1 MVMKQWRETYR
12 PKMIG
17 QMVGCPDFR
26 ADCEEW
32 LERGEYPAAIL
43 CVGPPGT
50 GKTTA
55 AGVVARQMLGDF
67 YSPLNYVQYNASD
80 DRGIQFI
87 RSTVKQAAQQ
97 GGIGVQ
103 RKCILFD
110 EADGLTK
117 QAQEAMRNTMENCVD
132 YALFILTANDES
144 AIIPALK
151 SRCMVYRFAPATN
164 QAATELY
171 SRIID
176 GEELPQEWLEDL
188 DYMNEVLHGD
198 LRSGMDILQSL
209 KREPNA
215 LSERLS
221 IEQADFSNPAMSYA
235 AGEWNDLSNELR
247 KIATKGIPRLYVMK
261 QLRDN
266 IYSLGLTAEQYYSFI
281 VIWGEFV
288 ERVHTWPA
296 GDDAYYDYF
305 IAKLKDKEK
314 ENGKG
319 GNGNGF

>member
-1 MVMKQWRETYR
+1 MVMKQWREQYR
-12 PKMIG
+12 PKVIDD
-17 QMVGCPDFR
+17 MVGCPDFR

-32 LERGEYPAAIL
+32 LERGEYPAAVL
-43 CVGPPGT
+43 FVGPPGT

-55 AGVVARQMLGDF
+55 AGVIATQMLGEY

-151 SRCMVYRFAPATN
+151 SRCMVYRFAPATDV
-164 QAATELY
+164 AASQLY
-171 SRIID
+171 SRIIHS
-176 GEELPQEWLEDL
+176 EELPEEWLEDTDHL
-188 DYMNEVLHGD
+188 NQVLGGD

-209 KREPNA
+209 KREPDA
-215 LSERLS
+215 LVQRLA
-221 IEQADFSNPAMSYA
+221 IEQADFADPAMSYA
-235 AGEWNDLSNELR
+235 SGDWSDLAKEMR
-247 KIATKGIPRLYVMK
+247 KIASKGIPRLYVMK

-296 GDDAYYDYF
+296 GDDSYYDYF
-305 IAKLKDKEK
+305 IATLKERKQ
-314 ENGKG
+314 KG
-319 GNGNGF
+319 DN

>member
-1 MVMKQWRETYR
+1 MVKKQWRETYR
-12 PKMIG
+12 PTTIDE
-17 QMVGCPDFR
+17 MVGCPDFR

-32 LERGEYPAAIL
+32 LERNEYPAAVL
-43 CVGPPGT
+43 FVGPPGT

-55 AGVVARQMLGDF
+55 AGVIATQMLGEY
-67 YSPLNYVQYNASD
+67 YSPLNYIQYNASD

-87 RSTVKQAAQQ
+87 RSTVKRAAQQ
-97 GGIGVQ
+97 GGVGVQ

-151 SRCMVYRFAPATN
+151 SRCMVYRFAPATD
-164 QAATELY
+164 QAASELY
-171 SRIID
+171 SRII
-176 GEELPQEWLEDL
+176 EQESLPEEWLEDTEHL
-188 DYMNEVLHGD
+188 NQVLSGD

-215 LSERLS
+215 LAEKLA
-221 IEQADFSNPAMSYA
+221 IEQADFSNPAVSYA
-235 AGEWNDLSNELR
+235 AGDWSDLAKEMR
-247 KIATKGIPRLYVMK
+247 KIASKGIPRLYVMK
-261 QLRDN
+261 QLREN

-305 IAKLKDKEK
+305 IATLKERK
-314 ENGKG
+314 
-319 GNGNGF
+319 

>member
-1 MVMKQWRETYR
+1 MVKKQWRETYR
-12 PKMIG
+12 PTTIDE
-17 QMVGCPDFR
+17 MVGCPDFR

-32 LERGEYPAAIL
+32 LERGEYPAAVL
-43 CVGPPGT
+43 FVGPPGT

-55 AGVVARQMLGDF
+55 AGVIATQMLGEY
-67 YSPLNYVQYNASD
+67 YSPLNYIQYNASD

-87 RSTVKQAAQQ
+87 RSTVKRAAQQ
-97 GGIGVQ
+97 GGVGVQ
-103 RKCILFD
+103 RKVILFD

-151 SRCMVYRFAPATN
+151 SRCMVYRFAPATD
-164 QAATELY
+164 QAASELY
-171 SRIID
+171 SRIIEQE
-176 GEELPQEWLEDL
+176 GLPEEWLEDTEHL
-188 DYMNEVLHGD
+188 NQVLTGD

-215 LSERLS
+215 LAEKLA
-221 IEQADFSNPAMSYA
+221 IEQADFSNPAVSYA
-235 AGEWNDLSNELR
+235 AGDWSDLAKEMR
-247 KIATKGIPRLYVMK
+247 KIASKGIPRLYVMK

-305 IAKLKDKEK
+305 IATLKER
-314 ENGKG
+314 N
-319 GNGNGF
+319 

>member
-1 MVMKQWRETYR
+1 MVMKQWREIYR
-12 PKMIG
+12 PKVIDD
-17 QMVGCPDFR
+17 MVGCPDFR

-32 LERGEYPAAIL
+32 LERGEYPAAVL
-43 CVGPPGT
+43 FVGPPGT

-55 AGVVARQMLGDF
+55 AGVIATQMLGEWH
-67 YSPLNYVQYNASD
+67 SPLNYVQYNASD

-151 SRCMVYRFAPATN
+151 SRCMVYRFAPATDV
-164 QAATELY
+164 AASQLY
-171 SRIID
+171 SRIITVED
-176 GEELPQEWLEDL
+176 LPEEWLEDTEHL
-188 DYMNEVLHGD
+188 NQVLGGD

-209 KREPNA
+209 KREPDA
-215 LSERLS
+215 LSERLL
-221 IEQADFSNPAMSYA
+221 IEQADFSNPAVSYA
-235 AGEWNDLSNELR
+235 AGDWSDLANEMR
-247 KIATKGIPRLYVMK
+247 KIASKGIPRLYVMK

-266 IYSLGLTAEQYYSFI
+266 IYSLGLTAEQYYSFLI
-281 VIWGEFV
+281 VWGEFV

-296 GDDAYYDYF
+296 GDDSYYDYLV
-305 IAKLKDKEK
+305 ATLKDRTKK
-314 ENGKG
+314 LG
-319 GNGNGF
+319 GNHNGI

>member
-12 PKMIG
+12 PKVIDD
-17 QMVGCPDFR
+17 MVGCPDFR

-32 LERGEYPAAIL
+32 LARGEYPAAVL
-43 CVGPPGT
+43 FVGPPGT

-55 AGVVARQMLGDF
+55 AGVIATQMLGDY

-87 RSTVKQAAQQ
+87 RTSVKQAAQQ

-151 SRCMVYRFAPATN
+151 SRCMVYRFAPATDV
-164 QAATELY
+164 AASQLY
-171 SRIID
+171 SRIINNED
-176 GEELPQEWLEDL
+176 LPQEWLEDTEHL
-188 DYMNEVLHGD
+188 NQVLGGD

-209 KREPNA
+209 KREPDA
-215 LSERLS
+215 LAQRLA
-221 IEQADFSNPAMSYA
+221 IEQADFSNPAVSYA
-235 AGEWNDLSNELR
+235 AGDWSDLAKEMR
-247 KIATKGIPRLYVMK
+247 KIASKGIPRLYVMK

-305 IAKLKDKEK
+305 IATLKERTKK
-314 ENGKG
+314 
-319 GNGNGF
+319 

>member
-12 PKMIG
+12 PKVIDD
-17 QMVGCPDFR
+17 MVGCPDFR

-32 LERGEYPAAIL
+32 LARGEYPAAVL
-43 CVGPPGT
+43 FVGPPGT

-55 AGVVARQMLGDF
+55 AGVIATQMLGDY

-87 RSTVKQAAQQ
+87 RTSVKQAAQQ

-151 SRCMVYRFAPATN
+151 SRCMVYRFSPATDV
-164 QAATELY
+164 AASQLY
-171 SRIID
+171 SRIINA
-176 GEELPQEWLEDL
+176 EELPQEWLEDTEHL
-188 DYMNEVLHGD
+188 NQVLGGD

-209 KREPNA
+209 KREPEA
-215 LSERLS
+215 LSERLL
-221 IEQADFSNPAMSYA
+221 IEQADFSNPAVSYA
-235 AGEWNDLSNELR
+235 AGDWSDLAKEMR
-247 KIATKGIPRLYVMK
+247 KIASKGIPRLYVMK

-305 IAKLKDKEK
+305 IATLKERTKK
-314 ENGKG
+314 
-319 GNGNGF
+319 

>member
-1 MVMKQWRETYR
+1 MKQWRETYR
-12 PKMIG
+12 PSTIDDL
-17 QMVGCPDFR
+17 VGCPDFR

-32 LERGEYPAAIL
+32 LERGEYPAAVL
-43 CVGPPGT
+43 FVGPPGT

-55 AGVVARQMLGDF
+55 AGIIANQMLGDY
-67 YSPLNYVQYNASD
+67 YSPLNFVQYNASD
-80 DRGIQFI
+80 DRGIQFV

-117 QAQEAMRNTMENCVD
+117 QAQDAMRNTMENCVD

-151 SRCMVYRFAPATN
+151 SRCMVYRFAPATDE
-164 QAATELY
+164 AAHELY
-171 SRIID
+171 SRIII
-176 GEELPQEWLEDL
+176 GESLPEEWLEDTHHL
-188 DYMNEVLHGD
+188 NQVLGGD
-198 LRSGMDILQSL
+198 LRSGMDILQSM
-209 KREPNA
+209 KREPEA
-215 LSERLS
+215 LSERLL
-221 IEQADFSNPAMSYA
+221 IEQADFSDPAMSYA
-235 AGEWNDLSNELR
+235 SGEWSELAKEMR
-247 KIATKGIPRLYVMK
+247 KIASKGIPRLYVMK

-296 GDDAYYDYF
+296 GDDSYYDYF
-305 IAKLKDKEK
+305 IATLKGQEK
-314 ENGKG
+314 
-319 GNGNGF
+319 

>member
-12 PKMIG
+12 PKVIDD
-17 QMVGCPDFR
+17 MVGCPDFR

-32 LERGEYPAAIL
+32 LARGEYPAAVL
-43 CVGPPGT
+43 FVGPPGT

-55 AGVVARQMLGDF
+55 AGVIATQMLGDY

-87 RSTVKQAAQQ
+87 RTSVKQAAQQ

-151 SRCMVYRFAPATN
+151 SRCMVYRFAPATDV
-164 QAATELY
+164 AASQLY
-171 SRIID
+171 SRIINN
-176 GEELPQEWLEDL
+176 EELPQEWLEDTEHL
-188 DYMNEVLHGD
+188 NQVLGGD

-215 LSERLS
+215 LAERLA
-221 IEQADFSNPAMSYA
+221 IEQADFSNPAVSYA
-235 AGEWNDLSNELR
+235 AGDWSDLANEMR
-247 KIATKGIPRLYVMK
+247 KIASKGIPRLYVMK

-305 IAKLKDKEK
+305 IATLKERTKK
-314 ENGKG
+314 
-319 GNGNGF
+319 

>member
-1 MVMKQWRETYR
+1 MVKKQWRETYR
-12 PKMIG
+12 PVAIDE
-17 QMVGCPDFR
+17 MVGCPDFR

-32 LERGEYPAAIL
+32 LERGEYPAAVL
-43 CVGPPGT
+43 FVGPPGT

-55 AGVVARQMLGDF
+55 AGVIARQMLGEY
-67 YSPLNYVQYNASD
+67 YSPLNYIQYNASD

-87 RSTVKQAAQQ
+87 RSTVKRAAQQ
-97 GGIGVQ
+97 GGVGVQ

-151 SRCMVYRFAPATN
+151 SRCMVYRFAPATD
-164 QAATELY
+164 QAASELY
-171 SRIID
+171 SRIIEQE
-176 GEELPQEWLEDL
+176 GLPEEWLEDTEHL
-188 DYMNEVLHGD
+188 NQVLSGD

-215 LSERLS
+215 LAEKLA
-221 IEQADFSNPAMSYA
+221 IEQADFSNPAVSYA
-235 AGEWNDLSNELR
+235 AGDWSDLAKEMR
-247 KIATKGIPRLYVMK
+247 KIASKGIPRLYVMK
-261 QLRDN
+261 QLREN

-305 IAKLKDKEK
+305 IATLKER
-314 ENGKG
+314 N
-319 GNGNGF
+319 